1 MDNIEIEAS
10 QYLVDL
16 LGKIV
21 GYELSDEERRAA
33 FKLVCTLP
41 DRATFK
47 DFTAACD
54 ESDAARAG
62 LQVAVARILQPLS
75 AALERNVSYAGKYAS
90 LFEQRA

>member
-16 LGKIV
+16 LGKIA

-41 DRATFK
+41 DRATIK
-47 DFTAACD
+47 DFMAACE
-54 ESDAARAG
+54 ESDAARVG
-62 LQVAVARILQPLS
+62 LPAEVARTLQPLS
-75 AALERNVSYAGKYAS
+75 SALERNVSYAGKYAS
-90 LFEQRA
+90 LFEQRT